1 MYFLKFKRVQLD
13 LSASA
18 LSRKA
23 GVGYHTIRQIES
35 GRVVPTDAELA
46 KLGAALGV
54 DPNQLMV
61 GVDATPLGDGAEAR
75 MSQRDKSEA
84 K

>member
-1 MYFLKFKRVQLD
+1 
-13 LSASA
+13 
-18 LSRKA
+18 
-23 GVGYHTIRQIES
+23 
-35 GRVVPTDAELA
+35 VPTDAELA